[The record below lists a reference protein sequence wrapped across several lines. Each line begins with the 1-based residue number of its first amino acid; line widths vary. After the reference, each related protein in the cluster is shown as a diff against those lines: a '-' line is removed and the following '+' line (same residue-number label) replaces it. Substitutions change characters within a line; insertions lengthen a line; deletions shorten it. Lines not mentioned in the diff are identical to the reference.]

1 MNTDDSQLLR
11 HYAEMRAEEAFA
23 EVVRRHVDLVYS
35 IALRQLNGDTH
46 LAKDVVQQV
55 FTDLAAKAGSVARH
69 RVLAGWLFVSTRYT
83 AAKLVRGEQRRRA
96 REQEVQLME
105 TNQAAAGSADD
116 WERVRPVLDEAL
128 ADLGAQDREAILL
141 RFFEGRGFAEVG
153 GRLRLSEN
161 AARMRV
167 ERALDKLHGLLARRG
182 VTSTAGALAAAIAG
196 QAVAAAPAGL
206 AVSVTGAVLASGGA
220 GALTAGATLSIM
232 GMTKLQLGIAAAIA
246 VAGTS
251 GLVIQRRAADE
262 LRREIA
268 GSRVEEA
275 KIDRLRAE
283 NRSLSRETQE
293 VERWRA
299 EEAMATHLR
308 QDLNS
313 LSLQVRERVRVA
325 EAAELARRA
334 ARKAA
339 AQVRVTAALKR
350 AAEQGVSDLSPRV
363 TETVPP
369 VYPGE
374 MRRAGIT
381 GEVVVEF
388 TVGADGTVHDAQALK
403 STRPEFE
410 GDAEDALMQW
420 KFEPGI
426 KGKRPVNTRLSLP
439 ITFGMRDSNLPAG
452 ELKPVDRSGGSWLQ

>member
-1 MNTDDSQLLR
+1 
-11 HYAEMRAEEAFA
+11 
-23 EVVRRHVDLVYS
+23 
-35 IALRQLNGDTH
+35 
-46 LAKDVVQQV
+46 
-55 FTDLAAKAGSVARH
+55 
-69 RVLAGWLFVSTRYT
+69 
-83 AAKLVRGEQRRRA
+83 
-96 REQEVQLME
+96 ME

-128 ADLGAQDREAILL
+128 ADLGVQDREAILL

-153 GRLRLSEN
+153 DRLRLSEN

-206 AVSVTGAVLASGGA
+206 AVSVAGAVLASGGA

-283 NRSLSRETQE
+283 NRSLSREAQE